1 MMAHRCPHLRWVGKV
16 PFMPLTEA
24 GSNTA
29 SLSALTIGDFA
40 VVSTT
45 IEDFPNADFPPDPS

>member
-1 MMAHRCPHLRWVGKV
+1 
-16 PFMPLTEA
+16 MPLTEA